1 MEFLTWAQQVLNQSI
16 HLIPENQAK
25 INLSFQMI
33 LSSSF
38 VTLLYFATW
47 SRSKLYALAFLFVSV
62 YEVCIFNALIDKN
75 EYYAFQYFILLT
87 SLQCFLFA
95 YCLSKTNS
103 KSQRF
108 VCVMII
114 TIDLLMALGYLTGG
128 KSALYLY
135 DNYENIV
142 FCLHVMLILSLY
154 KPKPILSAM
163 ADKLRDF
170 LRALDSVIFMR
181 GIWYTT
187 SIAKTRLVTL

>member
-1 MEFLTWAQQVLNQSI
+1 MEFLTCLQNLSI
-16 HLIPENQAK
+16 HLAPEILAKKNQ
-25 INLSFQMI
+25 LHHLI
-33 LSSSF
+33 LTSSALLVIYF
-38 VTLLYFATW
+38 VTW
-47 SRSKLYALAFLFVSV
+47 SRSKLYALAFLIVELSIKTKFYGFISDSNH
-62 YEVCIFNALIDKN
+62 FG
-75 EYYAFQYFILLT
+75 FQYYVLLT

-114 TIDLLMALGYLTGG
+114 TTDLLMALGYLTGG
-128 KSALYLY
+128 KAALYLY
-135 DNYENIV
+135 DNYEDIV

-154 KPKPILSAM
+154 KPKPILNAM

-181 GIWYTT
+181 SIWYTT

>member
-1 MEFLTWAQQVLNQSI
+1 MEFLCQLASLPS
-16 HLIPENQAK
+16 HLEAMVEKPSQLYPA
-25 INLSFQMI
+25 I
-33 LSSSF
+33 LSSS
-38 VTLLYFATW
+38 TLLILFFATW
-47 SRSKLYALAFLFVSV
+47 SRSKLYALAFLFV
-62 YEVCIFNALIDKN
+62 EVATKSFIPTMLSEQYFGFQ
-75 EYYAFQYFILLT
+75 YYAVTT

-114 TIDLLMALGYLTGG
+114 TTDLLMALGYLTGG
-128 KSALYLY
+128 KAALYLY

-154 KPKPILSAM
+154 KPKPILNAM

-170 LRALDSVIFMR
+170 LRTLDSVIFMR
-181 GIWYTT
+181 SIWYTT

>member
-1 MEFLTWAQQVLNQSI
+1 MEFLWEQVPSQLNHLVAMVEKQSQL
-16 HLIPENQAK
+16 HL
-25 INLSFQMI
+25 MI
-33 LSSSF
+33 YQSSA
-38 VTLLYFATW
+38 LLILYFVTW
-47 SRSKLYALAFLFVSV
+47 SRSKLYALAFLFMT
-62 YEVCIFNALIDKN
+62 IFEKTNVAGIIDPLSN
-75 EYYAFQYFILLT
+75 YHGFQFFALLT

-95 YCLSKTNS
+95 YCLPKTNS

-114 TIDLLMALGYLTGG
+114 TTDLLMALGYLTGG
-128 KSALYLY
+128 KVALYLY

-154 KPKPILSAM
+154 KPKPILNAM

-181 GIWYTT
+181 SIWYTT